1 MMTAYDIVIRPIIT
15 ERAMAGAADKKYVF
29 EVAKSAGKVE
39 IKKAVEEIFGVKVA
53 SVNTLIVR
61 GSSDVIKSRL
71 AAFQP
76 ILMEALPL
84 TLEEIFIYELGGE
97 DYAVRDIML

>member
-1 MMTAYDIVIRPIIT
+1 MIILQGNKI
-15 ERAMAGAADKKYVF
+15 E
-29 EVAKSAGKVE
+29 
-39 IKKAVEEIFGVKVA
+39 
-53 SVNTLIVR
+53 R

-97 DYAVRDIML
+97 DYAVRDIVL

>member
-39 IKKAVEEIFGVKVA
+39 IKKAAPCLRTFLFFAKIC
-53 SVNTLIVR
+53 VNLRFNTYLLKYQLIHNRV
-61 GSSDVIKSRL
+61 G
-71 AAFQP
+71 
-76 ILMEALPL
+76 MN
-84 TLEEIFIYELGGE
+84 
-97 DYAVRDIML
+97 